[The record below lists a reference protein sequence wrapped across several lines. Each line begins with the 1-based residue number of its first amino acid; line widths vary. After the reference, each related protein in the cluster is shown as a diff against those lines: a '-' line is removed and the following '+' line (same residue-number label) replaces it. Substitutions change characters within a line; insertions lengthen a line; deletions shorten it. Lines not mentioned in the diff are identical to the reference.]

1 MQIYDKP
8 IGWLTP
14 YENNPRNNDEAV
26 EPVANSISEFGFKVP
41 IVATSDGEII
51 NGHTRWKA
59 AKKLKLKT
67 VPVIIADD
75 LTEEQVRAFRLADNK
90 VAEIAQWDIELLLD
104 EIESIGNVDMALF
117 GFTDSDYTLDDFDD
131 EDGDA
136 DVLSEEES
144 ESEGEQPSSVAYGD
158 IYQLGRHRLMCGDS
172 TSAGDMKELI
182 DGEKIDLYVTDPP
195 YNVAYEGKT
204 EEAMTIKN
212 DSMDDASFRQFL
224 RDAFSVVD
232 QHLKPGGAFYIWHA
246 DSEGLNFRAAVKET
260 GWLLKQNLVWVKNSI
275 VLGRQ
280 DYQWKHE
287 PCLYGWKDG
296 ASHYFVDNRALST
309 VIEEDEDNLKEMTKG
324 ELISYIKTMQENSPT
339 SIFYEDKP
347 VRSDIHPTMKPLKLI
362 ARCVLNSSKK
372 GERVLDSFNGGGST
386 LMVCEKTERIYYGME
401 LDPVYVE
408 RTIKRWEEE
417 TGLKAEKIN

>member
-8 IGWLTP
+8 LGWLTP

-90 VAEIAQWDIELLLD
+90 VAEIAQWDIELLLS
-104 EIESIGNVDMALF
+104 EIESVDNLDMTLF
-117 GFTDSDYTLDDFDD
+117 GFADSDYTLDDFED
-131 EDGDA
+131 EEA
-136 DVLSEEES
+136 DTDISEDEI
-144 ESEGEQPSSVAYGD
+144 ESEGDSVSLVEYGD

-172 TSAGDMKELI
+172 TSAGDMKELVN
-182 DGEKIDLYVTDPP
+182 GEKIDLYVTDPP

-204 EEAMTIKN
+204 EEAMTIQN
-212 DSMDDASFRQFL
+212 DSMDDASFRKFL
-224 RDAFSVVD
+224 RDAFEVAD

-296 ASHYFVDNRALST
+296 ASHYFIDNRSLAT
-309 VIEEDEDNLKEMTKG
+309 VIEEDEENLKEMTKG

>member
-8 IGWLTP
+8 LGWLTP

-75 LTEEQVRAFRLADNK
+75 LTEEQVKAFRLADNK
-90 VAEIAQWDIELLLD
+90 VAEIAQWDIELLLS
-104 EIESIGNVDMALF
+104 EIDSVDNLDMTLF
-117 GFTDSDYTLDDFDD
+117 GFTDQDYTLDDFED
-131 EDGDA
+131 EELDTEDA
-136 DVLSEEES
+136 EEIN
-144 ESEGEQPSSVAYGD
+144 EQDTQTSAVEYGD

-172 TSAGDMKELI
+172 TSIADMEELV
-182 DGEKIDLYVTDPP
+182 DGNKIDLYVTDPP
-195 YNVAYEGKT
+195 YNVAYEGGT
-204 EEAMTIKN
+204 EEAMTIMN
-212 DSMDDASFRQFL
+212 DSMDDVSFRQFL
-224 RDAFSVVD
+224 KDAFSVAD
-232 QHLKPGGAFYIWHA
+232 KHLKPGGAFYIWHA
-246 DSEGLNFRAAVKET
+246 DSEGLNFRTAVKET
-260 GWLLKQNLVWVKNSI
+260 GWLLKQNIIWVKNSI

-296 ASHYFVDNRALST
+296 ASHYFVDNRSLAT

-324 ELISYIKTMQENSPT
+324 ELIAYIKTMQEGSLT
-339 SIFYEDKP
+339 SVFYEDKP
-347 VRSDIHPTMKPLKLI
+347 VRNDIHPTMKPLKLI

-386 LMVCEKTERIYYGME
+386 LMVCEKIERIYYGME
-401 LDPVYVE
+401 LDPLYVE
-408 RTIKRWEEE
+408 RTIKRWEDE

>member
-8 IGWLTP
+8 LGWLTP

-90 VAEIAQWDIELLLD
+90 VAEIAQWDIELLLS
-104 EIESIGNVDMALF
+104 EIESVDNLDMTLF
-117 GFTDSDYTLDDFDD
+117 GFADSDYTLDDFED
-131 EDGDA
+131 EETGTDI
-136 DVLSEEES
+136 SEDEI
-144 ESEGEQPSSVAYGD
+144 ESEGDSVSSVEYGD

-172 TSAGDMKELI
+172 TSAGDMKELVN
-182 DGEKIDLYVTDPP
+182 GEKIDLYVTDPP

-204 EEAMTIKN
+204 EEAMTIQN
-212 DSMDDASFRQFL
+212 DSMDDASFRKFL
-224 RDAFSVVD
+224 RDAFEVAD

-296 ASHYFVDNRALST
+296 ASHYFIDNRSLAT
-309 VIEEDEDNLKEMTKG
+309 VIEEDEENLKEMTKG

-372 GERVLDSFNGGGST
+372 GERVLDSFNGGVP
-386 LMVCEKTERIYYGME
+386 L
-401 LDPVYVE
+401 
-408 RTIKRWEEE
+408 
-417 TGLKAEKIN
+417 

>member
-1 MQIYDKP
+1 M
-8 IGWLTP
+8 
-14 YENNPRNNDEAV
+14 
-26 EPVANSISEFGFKVP
+26 
-41 IVATSDGEII
+41 ATSDGEII

-90 VAEIAQWDIELLLD
+90 VAEIAQWDVELLLD
-104 EIESIGNVDMALF
+104 EIENIGNVDMTLF

-131 EDGDA
+131 EDGDSDA
-136 DVLSEEES
+136 LSEEES
-144 ESEGEQPSSVAYGD
+144 ESEDAQSSSVEYGD

-195 YNVAYEGKT
+195 YNVAYEGGT
-204 EEAMTIKN
+204 EEAMTIMN

-224 RDAFSVVD
+224 RDAFSVAD

-296 ASHYFVDNRALST
+296 ASHYFVDNRSLAT
-309 VIEEDEDNLKEMTKG
+309 VIEEDEENLKEMTKG

-408 RTIKRWEEE
+408 RTIKRWEEK
-417 TGLKAEKIN
+417 TGLKAEKLN

>member
-8 IGWLTP
+8 LGWLTP

-26 EPVANSISEFGFKVP
+26 EPVANSIKEFGFKVP

-90 VAEIAQWDIELLLD
+90 VAEIAQWDIELLLS
-104 EIESIGNVDMALF
+104 EIDSVDNLDMTLF
-117 GFTDSDYTLDDFDD
+117 GFTDSDYTLDDFED
-131 EDGDA
+131 EETDTDI
-136 DVLSEEES
+136 SEDEI
-144 ESEGEQPSSVAYGD
+144 ESEGDSVSSVEYGD

-172 TSAGDMKELI
+172 TSAGDMKELV

-224 RDAFSVVD
+224 RDAFSVAD

-296 ASHYFVDNRALST
+296 ASRYFVDNRALST

-401 LDPVYVE
+401 LDPIYVE

>member
-8 IGWLTP
+8 LGWLTP

-26 EPVANSISEFGFKVP
+26 GPVANSISEFGFKVP

-75 LTEEQVRAFRLADNK
+75 LTEEQVKAFRLADNK
-90 VAEIAQWDIELLLD
+90 VAEIAQWDIELLLS
-104 EIESIGNVDMALF
+104 EIDSVDNLDMTLF
-117 GFTDSDYTLDDFDD
+117 GFTDQDYTLDDFED
-131 EDGDA
+131 EELDTEDA
-136 DVLSEEES
+136 EEIN
-144 ESEGEQPSSVAYGD
+144 EQDTQTSAVEYGD

-172 TSAGDMKELI
+172 TSIADMEELV
-182 DGEKIDLYVTDPP
+182 DGNKIDLYVTDPP
-195 YNVAYEGKT
+195 YNVAYEGGT
-204 EEAMTIKN
+204 EEAMTIMN
-212 DSMDDASFRQFL
+212 DSMDDVSFRQFL
-224 RDAFSVVD
+224 KDAFSVAD
-232 QHLKPGGAFYIWHA
+232 KHLKPGGAFYIWHA

-260 GWLLKQNLVWVKNSI
+260 GWLLKQNIIWVKNSI

-296 ASHYFVDNRALST
+296 ASHYFVDNRSLAT

-324 ELISYIKTMQENSPT
+324 ELIAYIKTMQEGSLT
-339 SIFYEDKP
+339 SVFYEDKP
-347 VRSDIHPTMKPLKLI
+347 VRNDIHPTMKPLKLI

-401 LDPVYVE
+401 LDPLYVE
-408 RTIKRWEEE
+408 RTIKRWEDE

>member
-8 IGWLTP
+8 LGWLTP

-90 VAEIAQWDIELLLD
+90 VAEIAQWDIELLLS
-104 EIESIGNVDMALF
+104 EIESVDNLDMTLF
-117 GFTDSDYTLDDFDD
+117 GFTDSDYTLDDFED
-131 EDGDA
+131 EETDTDI
-136 DVLSEEES
+136 SEDEI
-144 ESEGEQPSSVAYGD
+144 ESEGDSVSSVEYGD

-195 YNVAYEGKT
+195 
-204 EEAMTIKN
+204 
-212 DSMDDASFRQFL
+212 S
-224 RDAFSVVD
+224 
-232 QHLKPGGAFYIWHA
+232 
-246 DSEGLNFRAAVKET
+246 
-260 GWLLKQNLVWVKNSI
+260 
-275 VLGRQ
+275 
-280 DYQWKHE
+280 
-287 PCLYGWKDG
+287 
-296 ASHYFVDNRALST
+296 
-309 VIEEDEDNLKEMTKG
+309 
-324 ELISYIKTMQENSPT
+324 

-362 ARCVLNSSKK
+362 ARCVLNSTKK

-401 LDPVYVE
+401 LDPIYVE

>member
-8 IGWLTP
+8 LGWLIP

-75 LTEEQVRAFRLADNK
+75 LTEEQVKAFRLADNK
-90 VAEIAQWDIELLLD
+90 VAEIAQWDIELLLS
-104 EIESIGNVDMALF
+104 EIDSVDNLDMTLF
-117 GFTDSDYTLDDFDD
+117 GFTDQDYTLDDFED
-131 EDGDA
+131 EELDTEDA
-136 DVLSEEES
+136 EEIN
-144 ESEGEQPSSVAYGD
+144 EQDTQTSAVEYGD

-172 TSAGDMKELI
+172 TSIADMEELV
-182 DGEKIDLYVTDPP
+182 DVNKIDLYVTDPP
-195 YNVAYEGKT
+195 YNVAYEGGT
-204 EEAMTIKN
+204 EEAMTIMN
-212 DSMDDASFRQFL
+212 DSMDDVSFRQFL
-224 RDAFSVVD
+224 KDAFSVAD
-232 QHLKPGGAFYIWHA
+232 KHLKPGGAFYIWHA

-260 GWLLKQNLVWVKNSI
+260 GWLLKQNIIWVKNSI

-296 ASHYFVDNRALST
+296 ASHYFVDNRSLAT

-324 ELISYIKTMQENSPT
+324 ELIAYIKTMQEGSPT
-339 SIFYEDKP
+339 SVFYEDKP
-347 VRSDIHPTMKPLKLI
+347 VRNDIHPTMKPLKLI

-401 LDPVYVE
+401 LDPLYVE
-408 RTIKRWEEE
+408 RTIKRWEDE

>member
-8 IGWLTP
+8 LGWLTP

-90 VAEIAQWDIELLLD
+90 VAEIAQWDIELLLS
-104 EIESIGNVDMALF
+104 EIESVDNLDMTLF
-117 GFTDSDYTLDDFDD
+117 GFADSDYTLDDFED
-131 EDGDA
+131 EEA
-136 DVLSEEES
+136 DTDISEDEI
-144 ESEGEQPSSVAYGD
+144 ESEGDSVSLVEYGD

-172 TSAGDMKELI
+172 TSAGDMKELVN
-182 DGEKIDLYVTDPP
+182 GEKIDLYVTDPP

-204 EEAMTIKN
+204 EEAMTIQN
-212 DSMDDASFRQFL
+212 DSMDDASFRKFL
-224 RDAFSVVD
+224 RDAFEVAD

-287 PCLYGWKDG
+287 PCLYRWKDG
-296 ASHYFVDNRALST
+296 ASHYFIDNRSLAT
-309 VIEEDEDNLKEMTKG
+309 VIEEDEENLKEMTKG

>member
-104 EIESIGNVDMALF
+104 EIENINNVDMALF

-136 DVLSEEES
+136 DVLSEEKN
-144 ESEGEQPSSVAYGD
+144 ESEGEQPSSVSYGD

-172 TSAGDMKELI
+172 TSTGDMKELI

-224 RDAFSVVD
+224 RDAFSVAD

-296 ASHYFVDNRALST
+296 ASHYFVDNRSLST

-401 LDPVYVE
+401 LDPIYVE

-417 TGLKAEKIN
+417 TGLQAEKIN

>member
-8 IGWLTP
+8 LGWLTP

-41 IVATSDGEII
+41 IVATPDGEII

-90 VAEIAQWDIELLLD
+90 VAEIAQWDIELLLS
-104 EIESIGNVDMALF
+104 EIESVDNLDMTLF
-117 GFTDSDYTLDDFDD
+117 GFTDSDYTLDDFED
-131 EDGDA
+131 EETGTDI
-136 DVLSEEES
+136 SEDEI
-144 ESEGEQPSSVAYGD
+144 ESEGDSVSSVEYGD

-172 TSAGDMKELI
+172 TSAGDMKELVN
-182 DGEKIDLYVTDPP
+182 GEKIDLYVTDPP
-195 YNVAYEGKT
+195 YNVAYEGET
-204 EEAMTIKN
+204 EEAMTIQN
-212 DSMDDASFRQFL
+212 DSMDDASFRKFL
-224 RDAFSVVD
+224 RDAFEVAD

-296 ASHYFVDNRALST
+296 ASHYFIDNRSLAT
-309 VIEEDEDNLKEMTKG
+309 VIEEDEENLKEMTKG

>member
-8 IGWLTP
+8 LGWLTP

-90 VAEIAQWDIELLLD
+90 VAEIAQWDIELLLS
-104 EIESIGNVDMALF
+104 EIESVDNLDMTLF
-117 GFTDSDYTLDDFDD
+117 GFTDSDYTLDDFED
-131 EDGDA
+131 EETDGDI
-136 DVLSEEES
+136 SEDEI
-144 ESEGEQPSSVAYGD
+144 ESEGDSVSSVEYGD

-172 TSAGDMKELI
+172 TSAGDMKELVN
-182 DGEKIDLYVTDPP
+182 GEKIDLYVTDPP

-204 EEAMTIKN
+204 EEAMTIQN

-224 RDAFSVVD
+224 RDAFSVAN

-296 ASHYFVDNRALST
+296 ASHYFIDNRSLAT
-309 VIEEDEDNLKEMTKG
+309 VIEEDEENLKEMTKG

-386 LMVCEKTERIYYGME
+386 LMVCEKTERIYYGMG

>member
-8 IGWLTP
+8 LGWLTP

-104 EIESIGNVDMALF
+104 EIENIGNVDMTLF

-136 DVLSEEES
+136 DVLSEEE
-144 ESEGEQPSSVAYGD
+144 
-158 IYQLGRHRLMCGDS
+158 
-172 TSAGDMKELI
+172 
-182 DGEKIDLYVTDPP
+182 
-195 YNVAYEGKT
+195 
-204 EEAMTIKN
+204 
-212 DSMDDASFRQFL
+212 
-224 RDAFSVVD
+224 
-232 QHLKPGGAFYIWHA
+232 
-246 DSEGLNFRAAVKET
+246 
-260 GWLLKQNLVWVKNSI
+260 
-275 VLGRQ
+275 
-280 DYQWKHE
+280 
-287 PCLYGWKDG
+287 
-296 ASHYFVDNRALST
+296 
-309 VIEEDEDNLKEMTKG
+309 
-324 ELISYIKTMQENSPT
+324 
-339 SIFYEDKP
+339 
-347 VRSDIHPTMKPLKLI
+347 
-362 ARCVLNSSKK
+362 
-372 GERVLDSFNGGGST
+372 
-386 LMVCEKTERIYYGME
+386 
-401 LDPVYVE
+401 
-408 RTIKRWEEE
+408 

>member
-8 IGWLTP
+8 LGWLTP

-90 VAEIAQWDIELLLD
+90 VAEIAQWDIELLLS
-104 EIESIGNVDMALF
+104 EIESVDNLDMTLF
-117 GFTDSDYTLDDFDD
+117 GFTDSDYTLDDFED
-131 EDGDA
+131 EETDTDI
-136 DVLSEEES
+136 SEDEI
-144 ESEGEQPSSVAYGD
+144 ESEGDSVSSVEYGD

-172 TSAGDMKELI
+172 TSAGDMKELV

-204 EEAMTIKN
+204 EEAMTIQN

-224 RDAFSVVD
+224 RDAFSVAD

-260 GWLLKQNLVWVKNSI
+260 GWLLKQNLIWVKNSI

-417 TGLKAEKIN
+417 TGLKAKKIN

>member
-8 IGWLTP
+8 LGWLTP

-90 VAEIAQWDIELLLD
+90 VAEIAQWDIELLLS
-104 EIESIGNVDMALF
+104 EIESVDNLDMTLF
-117 GFTDSDYTLDDFDD
+117 GFTDSDYTLDDFED
-131 EDGDA
+131 EETDTDI
-136 DVLSEEES
+136 SEDEI
-144 ESEGEQPSSVAYGD
+144 ESEGDSVSSVEYGD

-172 TSAGDMKELI
+172 TSAGDMKELVN
-182 DGEKIDLYVTDPP
+182 GEKIDLYVTDPP

-204 EEAMTIKN
+204 EEAMTIQN

-224 RDAFSVVD
+224 RDAFSVAN
-232 QHLKPGGAFYIWHA
+232 QHLNPGGAFYIWHA

-296 ASHYFVDNRALST
+296 ASHYFIDNRSLAT
-309 VIEEDEDNLKEMTKG
+309 VIEEDEENLKEMTKG

-401 LDPVYVE
+401 LDPVYVG

-417 TGLKAEKIN
+417 TGLKAEKLN

>member
-8 IGWLTP
+8 LGWLTP

-90 VAEIAQWDIELLLD
+90 VAEIAQWDIELLLS
-104 EIESIGNVDMALF
+104 EIESVDNLDMTLF
-117 GFTDSDYTLDDFDD
+117 GFTDSDYTLDDFED
-131 EDGDA
+131 EETDTDISEDEIENEGDS
-136 DVLSEEES
+136 V
-144 ESEGEQPSSVAYGD
+144 SSVEYGD

-172 TSAGDMKELI
+172 TSAGDMKELV

-204 EEAMTIKN
+204 EEAMTIQN

-224 RDAFSVVD
+224 RDAFSVAD

-296 ASHYFVDNRALST
+296 ASHYFIDNRSLAT

-401 LDPVYVE
+401 LDPLYVE
-408 RTIKRWEEE
+408 RTIKRWEYE

>member
-8 IGWLTP
+8 LGWLTP

-90 VAEIAQWDIELLLD
+90 VAEIAQWDIELLLS
-104 EIESIGNVDMALF
+104 EIESVDNLDMTLF
-117 GFTDSDYTLDDFDD
+117 GFTDSDYTLDDFED
-131 EDGDA
+131 EETDTDI
-136 DVLSEEES
+136 SEDEI
-144 ESEGEQPSSVAYGD
+144 ESEGDSVSSVEYGD

-195 YNVAYEGKT
+195 STVAYEGKT

-224 RDAFSVVD
+224 RDAFSVAD

-362 ARCVLNSSKK
+362 ARCVLNSTKK

-401 LDPVYVE
+401 LDPIYVE